1 MKHTLLN
8 DKYPVFSL
16 EIEKSETRYRSL
28 SALID
33 YFKEKIAENPKVQFL
48 TVFDHF
54 AHTGRIGGEIMPGLV
69 GAVDIVFCFGFAIPN
84 PLVLAVRPC
93 NRHRRSGRTLCHQ
106 LHGSTDGAGQSGDA
120 GLGHGFEGCLKI
132 RQHADG

>member
-16 EIEKSETRYRSL
+16 EIEKSEIRYRSL
-28 SALID
+28 PALID

-54 AHTGRIGGEIMPGLV
+54 AHTSRIGGEIMPGL
-69 GAVDIVFCFGFAIPN
+69 
-84 PLVLAVRPC
+84 
-93 NRHRRSGRTLCHQ
+93 
-106 LHGSTDGAGQSGDA
+106 
-120 GLGHGFEGCLKI
+120 
-132 RQHADG
+132 

>member
-8 DKYPVFSL
+8 DKYPIFSL
-16 EIEKSETRYRSL
+16 EIEKSEIRYRSL
-28 SALID
+28 PALID

-54 AHTGRIGGEIMPGLV
+54 AHTSRIGGEIMPGLV

-84 PLVLAVRPC
+84 PLVLAVRPRAIGIADLGERFVISFMEAPMVPA
-93 NRHRRSGRTLCHQ
+93 NQAMRTWVMDLK
-106 LHGSTDGAGQSGDA
+106 DA
-120 GLGHGFEGCLKI
+120 
-132 RQHADG
+132 

>member
-16 EIEKSETRYRSL
+16 EIEKSEIRYRSL
-28 SALID
+28 PALID

-54 AHTGRIGGEIMPGLV
+54 AHTSRIGGEIMPGLV

-84 PLVLAVRPC
+84 PLVLAVRPRAIGIADLGERFVISFMEAPMVLA
-93 NRHRRSGRTLCHQ
+93 NQAMRAWVMDLK
-106 LHGSTDGAGQSGDA
+106 DA
-120 GLGHGFEGCLKI
+120 
-132 RQHADG
+132 

>member
-8 DKYPVFSL
+8 DKYPIFSL
-16 EIEKSETRYRSL
+16 EIEKSEIRYRSL
-28 SALID
+28 PALID

-54 AHTGRIGGEIMPGLV
+54 AHTSRIGGEIMPGLV

-84 PLVLAVRPC
+84 PLVLAVRPRAIGIADLGERFVISLMEAPMVPA
-93 NRHRRSGRTLCHQ
+93 NQAMRAWVMDLK
-106 LHGSTDGAGQSGDA
+106 DA
-120 GLGHGFEGCLKI
+120 
-132 RQHADG
+132 

>member
-16 EIEKSETRYRSL
+16 EIEKSEIRYRSL
-28 SALID
+28 PALID

-54 AHTGRIGGEIMPGLV
+54 AHTSRIGGEIMPGLV
-69 GAVDIVFCFGFAIPN
+69 GAVNIVFCFGFAIPN
-84 PLVLAVRPC
+84 PLVLAVRPRAIGIADLGERFVISFMEAPMVPA
-93 NRHRRSGRTLCHQ
+93 NQAMRAWVMDLK
-106 LHGSTDGAGQSGDA
+106 DA
-120 GLGHGFEGCLKI
+120 
-132 RQHADG
+132 

>member
-16 EIEKSETRYRSL
+16 EIEKSEIRYRSL
-28 SALID
+28 PALID

-54 AHTGRIGGEIMPGLV
+54 AHTSRIGGEIMPGLV

-84 PLVLAVRPC
+84 PLVLAVRPRAIGIADLGERFVISFMEAPMVPA
-93 NRHRRSGRTLCHQ
+93 NQAMRTWVMDLK
-106 LHGSTDGAGQSGDA
+106 DA
-120 GLGHGFEGCLKI
+120 
-132 RQHADG
+132 

>member
-16 EIEKSETRYRSL
+16 EIEKSEIRYRSL
-28 SALID
+28 PALID
-33 YFKEKIAENPKVQFL
+33 YFKGKIAENPKVQFL

-54 AHTGRIGGEIMPGLV
+54 AHTSRIGGEIMPGPV

-84 PLVLAVRPC
+84 PLVLAVRPRAIGIADLGERFVISFMEAPMVPA
-93 NRHRRSGRTLCHQ
+93 NQAMRTWVMDLK
-106 LHGSTDGAGQSGDA
+106 DA
-120 GLGHGFEGCLKI
+120 
-132 RQHADG
+132 

>member
-69 GAVDIVFCFGFAIPN
+69 GAVNIVFCFGFAIPN
-84 PLVLAVRPC
+84 PLVLAVRPRAIGIADLGERFVISFMEAPMVPA
-93 NRHRRSGRTLCHQ
+93 NQAMRAWVMDLK
-106 LHGSTDGAGQSGDA
+106 DA
-120 GLGHGFEGCLKI
+120 
-132 RQHADG
+132 

>member
-16 EIEKSETRYRSL
+16 EIEKSEIRYRSL
-28 SALID
+28 PALID

-54 AHTGRIGGEIMPGLV
+54 AHTSRIGGEIMPGLV
-69 GAVDIVFCFGFAIPN
+69 GAVDIVFCFGFAIPIRWYWRCAHVQSASPIWEN
-84 PLVLAVRPC
+84 ALSSASWKHRWCRPI
-93 NRHRRSGRTLCHQ
+93 RRCGP
-106 LHGSTDGAGQSGDA
+106 GSW
-120 GLGHGFEGCLKI
+120 I
-132 RQHADG
+132 